1 MGAHAHIFA
10 RIGIFGSCCSNRKTE
25 DQKMIRN
32 GRPYTNE
39 NGVVDDTLVTRHD
52 DAELRKID
60 GWIRKNIRGSRKICV
75 GHTSYGIKHDLERDT
90 GIYLT
95 NNEFKDAMLLAGYK
109 PVDPDELN
117 WRYRIVLVKDENWNP
132 GPFFRWATK
141 NFADVASPEGDFARD
156 MAADHEFPVFA
167 EHGIIQRYLD
177 GIGACGG
184 AVDAFEKLWEM
195 YERENG

>member
-1 MGAHAHIFA
+1 
-10 RIGIFGSCCSNRKTE
+10 
-25 DQKMIRN
+25 MIRN

-39 NGVVDDTLVTRHD
+39 NGVVDDALVTRHD

-132 GPFFRWATK
+132 GPLFRWATK
-141 NFADVASPEGDFARD
+141 NFADAASPEGDFARD